1 MTSPRVPGE
10 PSFAAP
16 HTAPPAG
23 TFLTA
28 PPAAKRRRPLG
39 ALALLLSILAGVVA
53 SAIGGFA
60 AFRVARGAGAEFLA
74 RGGQSVDWRILS
86 PVRDLVLLAEVC
98 FWAGTVLG
106 VTAFVLGIVATARDR
121 GRAAG
126 IAAIVVSALGPFLFA
141 ALVFLALTAGAST
154 SVGSVGSPV

>member
-1 MTSPRVPGE
+1 M
-10 PSFAAP
+10 
-16 HTAPPAG
+16 
-23 TFLTA
+23 
-28 PPAAKRRRPLG
+28 
-39 ALALLLSILAGVVA
+39 
-53 SAIGGFA
+53 
-60 AFRVARGAGAEFLA
+60 
-74 RGGQSVDWRILS
+74 DWRILS